1 MPRLEQVVPVVLVVA
16 YFYFL
21 CTDTLIQ
28 SIAAGL
34 VLSGHISVVGAPH
47 IAFRGRPAAFGPL
60 APPYNSSNAS
70 LMAPIV
76 FVDGFACGNS
86 SNANVNG
93 SFAVVLRG
101 SCDFYTKV
109 LQMQVEGAKGVIIG
123 NYDNSEPFTMFAPR
137 QPHAITI
144 PSMMVDRSVYD
155 QLASYNMIS
164 MSRVGDEMA
173 LLTSFVMFIFSPVFS
188 LVVFYLLITLHRQQT
203 RRRQKASLGA
213 VDALPVRQWSGNHSP
228 AETSLLLRPYIP
240 HCVICLEDF
249 TPQSRV
255 ITLPCGHEYDEAC
268 IRRWLLTQRKTCPIC
283 KREV

>member
-21 CTDTLIQ
+21 CTDTLLQ

-34 VLSGHISVVGAPH
+34 VLSGHISVVGAPQV
-47 IAFRGRPAAFGPL
+47 AFSGRPAAFGPL
-60 APPYNSSNAS
+60 APPHNPLNAS
-70 LMAPIV
+70 LVAPIV

-86 SNANVNG
+86 SNPDVNG
-93 SFAVVLRG
+93 SIAVVLRG
-101 SCDFYTKV
+101 ACDFYTKV
-109 LQMQVEGAKGVIIG
+109 LQMQGEGARGVIIG

-155 QLASYNMIS
+155 QLSVYRVIS
-164 MSRVGDEMA
+164 MSRVGDRMA
-173 LLTSFVMFIFSPVFS
+173 LLTSFVMFIFSPIFS

-203 RRRQKASLGA
+203 RRRQKASLVT
-213 VDALPVRQWSGNHSP
+213 VDALPVRQWSGTHGS
-228 AETSLLLRPYIP
+228 AETTLLLMPYIP

-255 ITLPCGHEYDEAC
+255 LTLPCGHEYDEAC